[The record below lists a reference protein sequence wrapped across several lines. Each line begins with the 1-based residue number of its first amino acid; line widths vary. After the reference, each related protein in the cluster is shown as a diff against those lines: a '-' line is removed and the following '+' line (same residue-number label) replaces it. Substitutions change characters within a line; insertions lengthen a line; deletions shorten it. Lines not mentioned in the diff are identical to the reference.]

1 MLRRALLVGGAGA
14 SVGAFLRAALP
25 EKASVAAFC
34 ISLGPFVPPEWNL
47 LLTFA
52 AKSERVGVR
61 PVIGAPRRVRTEDME
76 VAIIKYNAG
85 NIRSVVGAFRRLG
98 VEPVVT
104 DDARR
109 LAAADRIVFPGQGEA
124 STTMG
129 YLRGHGLDRLI
140 AGLRQPVLG
149 ICIGQ
154 QLLCARSEE
163 GDTPCIGV
171 FGDVEV
177 KRFVAPSADFKI
189 PHVGWNTLGRL
200 SSPLFDGVGE
210 GDYAYFIHSYY
221 VPDNPYSIATTDY
234 IVPFC
239 SALRRDNFYAT
250 QFHPEKSGRVGERIL
265 QNFLNLPE

>member
-109 LAAADRIVFPGQGEA
+109 LAAADRVVFPGQGEA

-129 YLRGHGLDRLI
+129 YLRGHGL
-140 AGLRQPVLG
+140 G
-149 ICIGQ
+149 
-154 QLLCARSEE
+154 
-163 GDTPCIGV
+163 
-171 FGDVEV
+171 
-177 KRFVAPSADFKI
+177 K
-189 PHVGWNTLGRL
+189 VG
-200 SSPLFDGVGE
+200 GE
-210 GDYAYFIHSYY
+210 GGGMFGRCLFSPQGMALDDHG
-221 VPDNPYSIATTDY
+221 
-234 IVPFC
+234 C
-239 SALRRDNFYAT
+239 SVSACAERRCD
-250 QFHPEKSGRVGERIL
+250 
-265 QNFLNLPE
+265 